1 VPSYRFE
8 AADAAGQVEKGVL
21 EADGARA
28 ARAQLRARGLVP
40 FALEPLAASA
50 GETKGWAP
58 LRLREAEL
66 ATATRHIAALL
77 SAKLPLAT
85 ALTAIIDQSERAA
98 TRETLAAVRSEV
110 VAGARFADALGRFP
124 RLFPQVYRATVAAGE
139 QAGDLALVMERLADY
154 LEQRQ
159 ALRSKVLSATLYP
172 AVVTLVAVAIVLFLM
187 TYVLPQ
193 VVQVFAQT
201 SQSLP
206 LPTRILLAI
215 SAFLRTFGLWL
226 VILLPVLG
234 FALGAWLQRPGPKA
248 AWHALLLRLPL
259 LGAVLRIVD
268 TARFAGTLAMLAAAG
283 VPVLR
288 ALEGARA
295 TLRNTVLAEAVSDAI
310 AQVREGEALAKALG
324 ATRAFPAMLIHL
336 IASGE
341 ATGDLARMLDR
352 AAALLAREVE
362 RRLLMLTALLEPLLI
377 LAMGAMVLGIV
388 LAVLLPII
396 DINQLVR

>member
-8 AADAAGQVEKGVL
+8 ASDAAGRVEKGVL

-28 ARAQLRARGLVP
+28 ARAQLRARGLAP
-40 FALEPLAASA
+40 FALEPLAADA
-50 GETKGWAP
+50 GEAPVWAR
-58 LRLREAEL
+58 LRLGEL
-66 ATATRHIAALL
+66 ELTTATRHIAALL

-85 ALTAIIDQSERAA
+85 ALSAVIEQSERPA
-98 TRETLAAVRSEV
+98 TREALSAVRSEV
-110 VAGARFADALGRFP
+110 VAGARFADALGRYP

-159 ALRSKVLSATLYP
+159 ALRGKILSAVLYP
-172 AVVTLVAVAIVLFLM
+172 AVVTLVAAAIVLFLM

-193 VVQVFAQT
+193 VVQVFEQT

-206 LPTRILLAI
+206 LPTRMLLAT
-215 SAFLRTFGLWL
+215 SAFLRDFGLWL
-226 VILLPVLG
+226 VLLLPALG
-234 FALGAWLQRPGPKA
+234 FALAAWLRRPGPKA

-259 LGAVLRIVD
+259 LGPMLRTVD
-268 TARFAGTLAMLAAAG
+268 TARFAGTLAILAASG

-288 ALEGARA
+288 ALEGARG
-295 TLRNTVLAEAVSDAI
+295 TLRNSVLAQAVSGAI
-310 AQVREGEALAKALG
+310 AQVREGEALARALG
-324 ATRAFPAMLIHL
+324 GARAFPPMLIHL

-341 ATGDLARMLDR
+341 ATGELARMLDR
-352 AAALLAREVE
+352 AAAIQAREVE
-362 RRLLMLTALLEPLLI
+362 RRLLMLTTLLEPLLI

>member
-1 VPSYRFE
+1 MPSYRFE
-8 AADAAGQVEKGVL
+8 ASDAAGRVERGVL

-28 ARAQLRARGLVP
+28 ARAQLRSRGLAP
-40 FALEPLAASA
+40 FALEPLATGA
-50 GETKGWAP
+50 GETPGWVR
-58 LRLREAEL
+58 LRLGEL
-66 ATATRHIAALL
+66 ELTTATRHIAALL

-85 ALTAIIDQSERAA
+85 ALSAVIDQSERPA
-98 TRETLAAVRSEV
+98 TREALSAVRSEV

-159 ALRSKVLSATLYP
+159 ALRGKILSAILYP

-193 VVQVFAQT
+193 VVQVFEQT

-206 LPTRILLAI
+206 LPTRMLLAT
-215 SAFLRTFGLWL
+215 SAFLRNFGLWL
-226 VILLPVLG
+226 VLLLPALG
-234 FALGAWLQRPGPKA
+234 FALAAWLRRPGPRA

-259 LGAVLRIVD
+259 VGSVLRTVD
-268 TARFAGTLAMLAAAG
+268 TARFAGTLAMLAASG

-295 TLRNTVLAEAVSDAI
+295 TLRNSVLAQAVSGAI
-310 AQVREGEALAKALG
+310 AQVREGEALARALG
-324 ATRAFPAMLIHL
+324 ATRAFPPMLIHL

-341 ATGDLARMLDR
+341 ATGELARMLDR
-352 AAALLAREVE
+352 AAAIQAREVE
-362 RRLLMLTALLEPLLI
+362 RRLLVLTTLLEPLLI

>member
-1 VPSYRFE
+1 
-8 AADAAGQVEKGVL
+8 
-21 EADGARA
+21 
-28 ARAQLRARGLVP
+28 
-40 FALEPLAASA
+40 
-50 GETKGWAP
+50 
-58 LRLREAEL
+58 
-66 ATATRHIAALL
+66 
-77 SAKLPLAT
+77 
-85 ALTAIIDQSERAA
+85 
-98 TRETLAAVRSEV
+98 
-110 VAGARFADALGRFP
+110 
-124 RLFPQVYRATVAAGE
+124 
-139 QAGDLALVMERLADY
+139 
-154 LEQRQ
+154 
-159 ALRSKVLSATLYP
+159 
-172 AVVTLVAVAIVLFLM
+172 
-187 TYVLPQ
+187 
-193 VVQVFAQT
+193 
-201 SQSLP
+201 
-206 LPTRILLAI
+206 
-215 SAFLRTFGLWL
+215 
-226 VILLPVLG
+226 
-234 FALGAWLQRPGPKA
+234 
-248 AWHALLLRLPL
+248 
-259 LGAVLRIVD
+259 VD

>member
-1 VPSYRFE
+1 
-8 AADAAGQVEKGVL
+8 
-21 EADGARA
+21 
-28 ARAQLRARGLVP
+28 
-40 FALEPLAASA
+40 
-50 GETKGWAP
+50 
-58 LRLREAEL
+58 
-66 ATATRHIAALL
+66 
-77 SAKLPLAT
+77 
-85 ALTAIIDQSERAA
+85 
-98 TRETLAAVRSEV
+98 VRSEV
-110 VAGARFADALGRFP
+110 VAGARFADALGRYP

-159 ALRSKVLSATLYP
+159 VLRGKILSAVLYP

-193 VVQVFAQT
+193 VVQVFEQT

-206 LPTRILLAI
+206 LPTRMLLAT
-215 SAFLRTFGLWL
+215 SAFLRDFGLWL
-226 VILLPVLG
+226 VLLLPALG
-234 FALGAWLQRPGPKA
+234 FALAAWLRRPGPRA

-259 LGAVLRIVD
+259 LGPVLRTVD
-268 TARFAGTLAMLAAAG
+268 AARFAGTLAMLAASG

-295 TLRNTVLAEAVSDAI
+295 TLRNSVLAEAASGAI
-310 AQVREGEALAKALG
+310 AQVREGEALARALG
-324 ATRAFPAMLIHL
+324 GTRAFPPMLIHL

-341 ATGDLARMLDR
+341 ATGELARMLDR
-352 AAALLAREVE
+352 AAAIQAREVE
-362 RRLLMLTALLEPLLI
+362 RRLLMLTTLLEPLLI

-396 DINQLVR
+396 DITQLVR

>member
-8 AADAAGQVEKGVL
+8 ASDAAGRVEKGVL

-28 ARAQLRARGLVP
+28 ARAQLRARGLAP
-40 FALEPLAASA
+40 LALEPLAAGA
-50 GETKGWAP
+50 GETPGWAR
-58 LRLREAEL
+58 LRLRETEL
-66 ATATRHIAALL
+66 AMATRQIGALL

-85 ALTAIIDQSERAA
+85 ALAAVIEQSERPA
-98 TRETLAAVRSEV
+98 TRETLSAVRSEV

-159 ALRSKVLSATLYP
+159 ALRGRMLSAILYP

-193 VVQVFAQT
+193 VIQVFEHT
-201 SQSLP
+201 EQSLP
-206 LPTRILLAI
+206 LPTRMLLAT
-215 SAFLRTFGLWL
+215 SAFLRVFGLWL
-226 VILLPVLG
+226 VVLLPVLA
-234 FALGAWLQRPGPKA
+234 FALAAWLRRPGPRA

-259 LGAVLRIVD
+259 LGAVLRTVD
-268 TARFAGTLAMLAAAG
+268 TARFAGTLAMLAASG

-288 ALEGARA
+288 ALEGARG
-295 TLRNTVLAEAVSDAI
+295 TLRNSVLAQAVSDAI
-310 AQVREGEALAKALG
+310 SQVREGEALAKALG
-324 ATRAFPAMLIHL
+324 AARVFPPMLIHL

-341 ATGDLARMLDR
+341 ATGELARMLDR
-352 AAALLAREVE
+352 AAAIQAREVE
-362 RRLLMLTALLEPLLI
+362 RRLLVLTTLLEPLLI
-377 LAMGAMVLGIV
+377 LAMGGMVLGIV